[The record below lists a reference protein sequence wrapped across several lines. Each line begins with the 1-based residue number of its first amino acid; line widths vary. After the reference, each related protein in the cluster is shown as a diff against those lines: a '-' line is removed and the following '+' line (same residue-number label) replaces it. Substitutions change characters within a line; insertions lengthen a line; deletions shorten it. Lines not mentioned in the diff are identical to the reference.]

1 MKKAF
6 LSLLL
11 TLLIFLIACAGSS
24 SNSTPLAS
32 QLKLNMTTASS
43 LVGQTAQFSAN
54 VPVDWAVTEKNG
66 GSITNNGLYTAPANV
81 GVFHVV
87 ATSKADKTQSA
98 SAAVD
103 VSASF
108 LSIQQFPGGATPY
121 SVTPLFTTLASDGK
135 TWTTQGV
142 VDSAGKPV
150 EVEVYDITLSPDGT
164 KAAFTAFTHVTG
176 SDNTIYYYWNIGI
189 ADVKTQTITLLT
201 QNEQNTT
208 DWTIDEYPQF
218 SPDGKTL
225 VYLHIDSNQLIH
237 HSIRTMNI
245 DGSNVQTIYGVAQE
259 AYWMPTFSTDGKM
272 IAFERAGDIPDS
284 DAWFDGIAVMNA
296 DGSNLIQLTG
306 YDVVNDPCYG
316 WDEMP
321 AYTSDGKQMTF
332 ARVCW
337 PDQGRI
343 TETLYTMNVDG
354 SGIAQ
359 LHGSGIPG
367 TMSCQA
373 RAFTND
379 RVVFSSNVDN
389 PGTSAFDMYSIKLDG
404 TGLTRITNNTLYDGF
419 SAYWMNYPFQSE
431 AARAMQNHTP
441 LQERLLHKKMAQQ
454 HKVLV
459 K

>member
-1 MKKAF
+1 MNKMLLSFLLTVLVF
-6 LSLLL
+6 LS
-11 TLLIFLIACAGSS
+11 ACGGSS
-24 SNSTPLAS
+24 SNSTPFS
-32 QLKLNMTTASS
+32 TQLKLNMTTASS

-54 VPVDWAVTEKNG
+54 VPVDWSVSEKNG

-103 VSASF
+103 VSASL
-108 LSIQQFPGGATPY
+108 LSIQQLPGGATAY

-142 VDSAGKPV
+142 VDSAGKPI
-150 EVEVYDITLSPDGT
+150 EVEVYDIALSPDGT
-164 KAAFTAFTHVTG
+164 KAAFTAFTHIVG
-176 SDNTIYYYWNIGI
+176 SDGYTYYYWNIGI

-208 DWTIDEYPQF
+208 DWTADEYPQF
-218 SPDGKTL
+218 SPDSKTL
-225 VYLHIDSNQLIH
+225 LYLHFDSNQPIPY
-237 HSIRTMNI
+237 SIRTMHI
-245 DGSNVQTIYGVAQE
+245 DGSNVQTIYAAAGE
-259 AYWMPTFSTDGKM
+259 GYWMPTFSPDGKM
-272 IAFERAGDIPDS
+272 IAFERAGDVPNS

-306 YDVVNDPCYG
+306 YDVVNSPCYG

-332 ARVCW
+332 ARLCW
-337 PDQGRI
+337 PDQGGI

-379 RVVFSSNVDN
+379 RIVFSSNVDN
-389 PGTSAFDMYSIKLDG
+389 PGTNAFDMYSIKLDG

-419 SAYWMNYPFQSE
+419 SAYWMNYQFQSE
-431 AARAMQNHTP
+431 AARAMRSHTP
-441 LQERLLHKKMAQQ
+441 LQERLLHRKMGQQ